1 MYYNAVCGIILVV
14 IKMKRIISMM
24 LTIFVLLAVIIPVS
38 AKSTVELKVTDATVY
53 AGEEFELKV
62 FISDNSKL
70 SGAVI
75 DLEYDASKLEYV
87 SAEKGAIIDEDA
99 MISIKNTPN
108 NVRFTYLSP
117 DSAIASEGILFSVK
131 FKALENAEGE
141 SSVKITIPS
150 AGDFVSENLEKL
162 PYTVKNSTVKIINNT
177 VVNTESTTES
187 TSVENTDLPSN
198 QDDKS
203 TAENTTDN
211 NQNNNNDGNGDNVK
225 IVIGLVVAG
234 LILIFGAV
242 IYLIISKKKR

>member
-1 MYYNAVCGIILVV
+1 
-14 IKMKRIISMM
+14 M
-24 LTIFVLLAVIIPVS
+24 LTIFVLLAATIPVS

-117 DSAIASEGILFSVK
+117 DSTIASEGILFSVK

>member
-1 MYYNAVCGIILVV
+1 
-14 IKMKRIISMM
+14 MKRIISMM

-38 AKSTVELKVTDATVY
+38 AKSTVELKVTDTTVY
-53 AGEEFELKV
+53 AGDEFELKV

-75 DLEYDASKLEYV
+75 DLEYDALKLEYV

-117 DSAIASEGILFSVK
+117 DYAITSEGILFTVK

-141 SSVKITIPS
+141 SSVKIIIPS

-211 NQNNNNDGNGDNVK
+211 NQSNNDGNGDNVK

-234 LILIFGAV
+234 LILILGAV

>member
-1 MYYNAVCGIILVV
+1 MYYNAVCGIISVV

-24 LTIFVLLAVIIPVS
+24 LTIFVLLAVTIPVS

-187 TSVENTDLPSN
+187 ISVENTDLPSN

-211 NQNNNNDGNGDNVK
+211 NQNNNDGNGDNVK

>member
-1 MYYNAVCGIILVV
+1 
-14 IKMKRIISMM
+14 M

-53 AGEEFELKV
+53 AGDEFELKV

-117 DSAIASEGILFSVK
+117 DSAITSEGILFSVK

-141 SSVKITIPS
+141 SSVKIIIPS

-203 TAENTTDN
+203 TTENTTDN
-211 NQNNNNDGNGDNVK
+211 NQNNNDGNGDNVK

>member
-1 MYYNAVCGIILVV
+1 
-14 IKMKRIISMM
+14 MKRIISMM

-162 PYTVKNSTVKIINNT
+162 PSTVKNSTVKIINNT

-211 NQNNNNDGNGDNVK
+211 NQNNNDGNGDNVK

-242 IYLIISKKKR
+242 IYLIIYEKYYN

>member
-1 MYYNAVCGIILVV
+1 
-14 IKMKRIISMM
+14 M
-24 LTIFVLLAVIIPVS
+24 LTIFVLLAGIIPVS

-53 AGEEFELKV
+53 AGDEFELKV

-87 SAEKGAIIDEDA
+87 SAEKGAIIDDDA

-117 DSAIASEGILFSVK
+117 DSAITSEGILFSVK

-141 SSVKITIPS
+141 SSVKIIIPS

-211 NQNNNNDGNGDNVK
+211 NQNNNDGNGDNVK

>member
-1 MYYNAVCGIILVV
+1 
-14 IKMKRIISMM
+14 MKRIISMM

-53 AGEEFELKV
+53 AGDEFELKV

-117 DSAIASEGILFSVK
+117 DYAITSEGILFTVK

-141 SSVKITIPS
+141 SSVKIIIPS

-203 TAENTTDN
+203 TTENTTYN
-211 NQNNNNDGNGDNVK
+211 NQNNNDGNGDNVK

-242 IYLIISKKKR
+242 VYLIISKKKR

>member
-162 PYTVKNSTVKIINNT
+162 PSTVKNSTVKIINNT

-211 NQNNNNDGNGDNVK
+211 NQNNNDGNGDNVK

>member
-1 MYYNAVCGIILVV
+1 MYYNAVCGIISVV

-53 AGEEFELKV
+53 AGDEFELKV
-62 FISDNSKL
+62 FINDNSKL

-87 SAEKGAIIDEDA
+87 YAEKGAIIDEDA

-117 DSAIASEGILFSVK
+117 DSAITSEGILFSVK

-141 SSVKITIPS
+141 SSVKIIIPS

-211 NQNNNNDGNGDNVK
+211 NQNNNDGNGDNVK

>member
-1 MYYNAVCGIILVV
+1 
-14 IKMKRIISMM
+14 M

-62 FISDNSKL
+62 VISDNSKL

-117 DSAIASEGILFSVK
+117 DSAIASEGVLFSVK

-187 TSVENTDLPSN
+187 TSVENIDLPSN

>member
-1 MYYNAVCGIILVV
+1 
-14 IKMKRIISMM
+14 M

-53 AGEEFELKV
+53 AGDEFELKV

-117 DSAIASEGILFSVK
+117 DYAITSEGILFTVK

-141 SSVKITIPS
+141 SSVKIIIPS

-203 TAENTTDN
+203 TTENTTDN
-211 NQNNNNDGNGDNVK
+211 NQNNNDGNGDNVK

-242 IYLIISKKKR
+242 VYLIISKKKR

>member
-1 MYYNAVCGIILVV
+1 
-14 IKMKRIISMM
+14 M
-24 LTIFVLLAVIIPVS
+24 LTIFVLLAVTIPVS

-187 TSVENTDLPSN
+187 ISVENTDLPSN

-211 NQNNNNDGNGDNVK
+211 NQNNNDGNGDNVK

>member
-1 MYYNAVCGIILVV
+1 
-14 IKMKRIISMM
+14 M

-117 DSAIASEGILFSVK
+117 DSTIASEGILFSVK

>member
-1 MYYNAVCGIILVV
+1 
-14 IKMKRIISMM
+14 M
-24 LTIFVLLAVIIPVS
+24 LTIFVLLAVTIPVS

-108 NVRFTYLSP
+108 NLRFTYLSP

-187 TSVENTDLPSN
+187 TSVENTDIQLS
-198 QDDKS
+198 QDNNS
-203 TAENTTDN
+203 TIENTTAN
-211 NQNNNNDGNGDNVK
+211 NQNNDNEDNDSIK

-234 LILIFGAV
+234 AVFVLGA
-242 IYLIISKKKR
+242 IICLIITKKKR

>member
-1 MYYNAVCGIILVV
+1 
-14 IKMKRIISMM
+14 M

-38 AKSTVELKVTDATVY
+38 AKSTVELKVTDATMY
-53 AGEEFELKV
+53 AGDEFELKV

-117 DSAIASEGILFSVK
+117 DSAITSEGILFTVK

-141 SSVKITIPS
+141 SSVKIIIPS

-203 TAENTTDN
+203 TTENTTDN
-211 NQNNNNDGNGDNVK
+211 NQNNNDGNGDNVK

>member
-187 TSVENTDLPSN
+187 ISVENTDLPSN

>member
-1 MYYNAVCGIILVV
+1 MYYNAVCGIISVV

-53 AGEEFELKV
+53 AGDEFELKV

-117 DSAIASEGILFSVK
+117 DSAITSEGILFSVK

-141 SSVKITIPS
+141 SSVKIIIPS

-177 VVNTESTTES
+177 VLNTESTTES

-203 TAENTTDN
+203 TTENTTDN
-211 NQNNNNDGNGDNVK
+211 NQNNNDGNGDNVK

>member
-1 MYYNAVCGIILVV
+1 MYYNAVCGIISVV

-24 LTIFVLLAVIIPVS
+24 LTIFVLLAVTIPVS

-117 DSAIASEGILFSVK
+117 DSAIDSEGILFSVK

-211 NQNNNNDGNGDNVK
+211 NQNNNDGNGDNVK

>member
-1 MYYNAVCGIILVV
+1 
-14 IKMKRIISMM
+14 M

-53 AGEEFELKV
+53 AGDEFELKV

-117 DSAIASEGILFSVK
+117 DSAITSEGILFSVK
-131 FKALENAEGE
+131 FKALENAEGQ
-141 SSVKITIPS
+141 SSVKIVIPS

-203 TAENTTDN
+203 TTENTTDN
-211 NQNNNNDGNGDNVK
+211 NQNNNDGNGDNVK

>member
-1 MYYNAVCGIILVV
+1 
-14 IKMKRIISMM
+14 MM

-38 AKSTVELKVTDATVY
+38 AKSTVELKVTDTTVY
-53 AGEEFELKV
+53 AGDEFELKV

-75 DLEYDASKLEYV
+75 DLEYDALKLEYV

-117 DSAIASEGILFSVK
+117 DYAITSEGILFTVK

-141 SSVKITIPS
+141 SSVKIIIPS

-211 NQNNNNDGNGDNVK
+211 NQSNNDGNGDNVK

-234 LILIFGAV
+234 LILILGAV

>member
-1 MYYNAVCGIILVV
+1 
-14 IKMKRIISMM
+14 M

-53 AGEEFELKV
+53 AGDEFELKV

-117 DSAIASEGILFSVK
+117 DYAITSEGILFTVK

-141 SSVKITIPS
+141 SSVKIIIPS

-203 TAENTTDN
+203 TTENTTYN
-211 NQNNNNDGNGDNVK
+211 NQNNNDGNGDNVK

-242 IYLIISKKKR
+242 VYLIISKKKR